1 MAWLACGFYNDEFIF
16 NYKPHRACVY
26 TSNDEKI
33 EYWKGFSDDSFK
45 DEQIELP
52 NGSIKKLIGKDLTF
66 NDDPVEII

>member
-45 DEQIELP
+45 DEPIELP